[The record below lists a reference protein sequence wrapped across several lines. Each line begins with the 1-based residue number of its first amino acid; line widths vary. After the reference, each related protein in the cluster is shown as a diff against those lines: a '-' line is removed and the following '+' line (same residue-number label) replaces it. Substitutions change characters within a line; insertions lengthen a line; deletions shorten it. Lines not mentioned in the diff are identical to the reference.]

1 MKTRGLFA
9 AFLLLLGAQ
18 TLMAQEHVTNIRAKQ
33 EDKMVTIKYDLNV
46 RSEVKLFISLDDGQ
60 HYTDTMKVSGNVNK
74 IVPKGK
80 NNIIRWKAFKDLG
93 YGDYPEIRFKFVTV
107 EKTTSGNSRVPK
119 GRNKLSG
126 FRPGDYRS
134 RGMKT
139 FATLNASYGN
149 QGIPMVGFTVG
160 QYDKYGWFVTLMTG
174 LDFDYMG
181 YQVVDHC
188 KKDGYIGEILPF
200 YNPESNY
207 KISAVSGMVGG
218 IMQLNDAIYAKAGVG
233 YGMRS
238 VAWQLWEGDYVTND
252 GFSAHGVDV
261 GAGLLFDMNRLVV
274 TFDGVT
280 TNFHVFEARVGLGF
294 RFTK

>member
-1 MKTRGLFA
+1 MKTRRLIA
-9 AFLLLLGAQ
+9 VLLLLMGAQ
-18 TLMAQEHVTNIRAKQ
+18 AVMAQDHVTNIRAKQ
-33 EDKMVTIKYDLNV
+33 EDKTVIIKYDLKVN
-46 RSEVKLFISLDDGQ
+46 SEVKLLISLDDGK
-60 HYTDTMKVSGNVNK
+60 HYTDTMKVSGYVDK
-74 IVPKGK
+74 VVPAGK
-80 NNIIRWKAFKDLG
+80 NRIIRWQAFKDLG
-93 YGDYPEIRFKFVTV
+93 YGDYPEIRFKFLTQ
-107 EKTTSGNSRVPK
+107 EKQINTQYVKYSSNR
-119 GRNKLSG
+119 
-126 FRPGDYRS
+126 
-134 RGMKT
+134 MKT

-160 QYDKYGWFVTLMTG
+160 QYNKYGWFVTLMTG

-200 YNPESNY
+200 YNPEGNY
-207 KISAVSGMVGG
+207 KTSAVSGMVGG
-218 IMQLNDAIYAKAGVG
+218 IMQLNDMIYAKAGVG

-261 GAGLLFDMNRLVV
+261 GAGLLFDMNRFVL
-274 TFDGVT
+274 TLDGVT
-280 TNFHVFEARVGLGF
+280 TNFHVFEARLGLGF

>member
-1 MKTRGLFA
+1 
-9 AFLLLLGAQ
+9 
-18 TLMAQEHVTNIRAKQ
+18 MAQDHVTNIRAKQ
-33 EDKMVTIKYDLNV
+33 EDRTVIIKYDLKVN
-46 RSEVKLFISLDDGQ
+46 SEVKLFISLDDGQ
-60 HYTDTMKVSGNVNK
+60 HYTDTMKVSGYVNK
-74 IVPKGK
+74 VVPAGK
-80 NNIIRWKAFKDLG
+80 NRIIRWQAFKDLG
-93 YGDYPEIRFKFVTV
+93 YGDYPEIRFKFVTEEQV
-107 EKTTSGNSRVPK
+107 VNKGNSKVPK
-119 GRNKLSG
+119 GRNRLSV
-126 FRPGDYRS
+126 FRPGYYQS
-134 RGMKT
+134 SGMKT
-139 FATLNASYGN
+139 FATLNASYGS

-160 QYDKYGWFVTLMTG
+160 QYNKYGWFVTLMTG

-200 YNPESNY
+200 YNPEGNY

-218 IMQLNDAIYAKAGVG
+218 IMQLNEGMYAKVGVG

-261 GAGLLFDMNRLVV
+261 GVGLLFDMNRFVL
-274 TFDGVT
+274 TLDGVT
-280 TNFHVFEARVGLGF
+280 TNFHVFEARLGLGF

>member
-1 MKTRGLFA
+1 MKTRRLIA
-9 AFLLLLGAQ
+9 VLLLLMGAQ
-18 TLMAQEHVTNIRAKQ
+18 AVMAQDHVTNIRARQ
-33 EDKMVTIKYDLNV
+33 EDRAVIIKYDLKVNSQV
-46 RSEVKLFISLDDGQ
+46 NLLISIDDGQ
-60 HYTDTMKVSGNVNK
+60 HYTDTMKVTGNVNK
-74 IVPKGK
+74 IVPAGK
-80 NNIIRWKAFKDLG
+80 NKVIRWQAFKDLG
-93 YGDYPEIRFKFVTV
+93 YGDYPEIRFKFITE
-107 EKTTSGNSRVPK
+107 EKQNNTQHVRYSSNR
-119 GRNKLSG
+119 
-126 FRPGDYRS
+126 
-134 RGMKT
+134 MKT

-160 QYDKYGWFVTLMTG
+160 QYNKYGWFVTLMTG

-200 YNPESNY
+200 YNPERNY
-207 KISAVSGMVGG
+207 KTSAVSGMVGG
-218 IMQLNDAIYAKAGVG
+218 IMQLNEGLYAKAGLG

-261 GAGLLFDMNRLVV
+261 GAGLLFDMNRFVL
-274 TFDGVT
+274 TLDGVT
-280 TNFHVFEARVGLGF
+280 TNFHVFEARLGLGF

>member
-1 MKTRGLFA
+1 MKTRILLA
-9 AFLLLLGAQ
+9 TILLLIGAQ
-18 TLMAQEHVTNIRAKQ
+18 TLVAQEHVTNIRAKQ
-33 EDKMVTIKYDLNV
+33 EDKMVTIKYDLKVN
-46 RSEVKLFISLDDGQ
+46 SEVKLFISLDDGK
-60 HYTDTMKVSGNVNK
+60 HYTDTMRVTGYVNK
-74 IVPKGK
+74 EVPAGK
-80 NNIIRWKAFKDLG
+80 NRAIRWQAFRDLG
-93 YGDYPEIRFKFVTV
+93 YGDYPEIRFKFVTQ
-107 EKTTSGNSRVPK
+107 ESINDQKRTYSPK
-119 GRNKLSG
+119 KR
-126 FRPGDYRS
+126 
-134 RGMKT
+134 MKT

-149 QGIPMVGFTVG
+149 QGVPMVGFTVG

-200 YNPESNY
+200 YNPEGNY

-218 IMQLNDAIYAKAGVG
+218 IMQLNDVIYAKAGVG

-261 GAGLLFDMNRLVV
+261 GAGLLLDMNQFVL
-274 TFDGVT
+274 TLDGVT
-280 TNFHVFEARVGLGF
+280 TNFHVFEARLGLGF